1 LGSECP
7 QLEQVYSVFVA
18 TPRLYWIAAKVQQ
31 TRGQYRLDGQRI
43 ILSYIDLTREVWM
56 MQTRRT
62 LRKVGGSVMLPIP
75 PEMLEELR
83 LGAGQDVEVSS
94 GGNMIRVEPS
104 APRPSLDAVE
114 FMARFTQKY
123 DEAMRNLARR

>member
-1 LGSECP
+1 
-7 QLEQVYSVFVA
+7 
-18 TPRLYWIAAKVQQ
+18 LYWIAAKVHQ
-31 TRGQYRLDGQRI
+31 TRGQYRLDGQRV
-43 ILSYIDLTREVWM
+43 ILSYIDEPKEPWM

-83 LGAGQDVEVSS
+83 LGAGQDVELSS
-94 GGNMIRVEPS
+94 EGDMIRVEPS
-104 APRPSLDAVE
+104 APRPSPEAVE